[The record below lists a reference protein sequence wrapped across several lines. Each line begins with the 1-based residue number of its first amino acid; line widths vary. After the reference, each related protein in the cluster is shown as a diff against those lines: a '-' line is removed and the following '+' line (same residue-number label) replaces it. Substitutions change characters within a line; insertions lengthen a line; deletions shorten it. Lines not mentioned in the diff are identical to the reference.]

1 MQTFFITANDTD
13 VGKTYIMGLLA
24 RHFAAQGKTVQ
35 LVKALECGHSNDAA
49 CAQAA
54 AAAAAV
60 SCHTLLSYPEAL
72 APLARGNTSQGAP
85 SMPALLNHLHALPQ
99 VDVRLVEGAG
109 GVAVPIDPD
118 GLDWRDFAQAL
129 MPDCTLVVVD
139 DRLGSINQSRLL
151 HDYLGALP
159 HAFIL
164 NQRQAI
170 DAAVHESNLDA
181 YHSHRLPLLACVG
194 VAADSIELRT
204 PDLLDRT
211 VQPAPPVSRCNPRLH
226 KLEVRKA
233 AQTLRDLTVRAVDE
247 TILNLAD
254 NDTLNLRQHPLI
266 TAAARQAISHWG
278 TSSSASPLITGY
290 TAAHA
295 KLEQALSAWYAN
307 RPALIWNS
315 GYAANQALLKL
326 FIDREDLILADRL
339 IHHSLISGAL
349 SSGARLIRFRHND
362 LKHLEA
368 LLATHGGTRKIHLV
382 TESVYSMDGD
392 YPDLRQIAQLKSK
405 YPFNWLLDEAHALG
419 WYGASG
425 SGLAE
430 AMGVLEQVD
439 LLIGTLGKA
448 LASSGAY
455 TIFKHTWMRD
465 YCINEAGEFIY
476 STYLPPA
483 AAVAADTALE
493 LIRQHSQ
500 WRTAAQASA
509 SAFRETLREQGWDVL
524 GTDSAVVPVLCGD
537 SDKALTLAAHLLQA
551 GIRVGAIRPP
561 TVAQGQARLR
571 ISLKATLTS
580 HDYTRLADCFQRS
593 HMCDA

>member
-13 VGKTYIMGLLA
+13 VGKTYSMGLLA
-24 RHFAAQGKTVQ
+24 RHFATQGKTVQ
-35 LVKALECGHSNDAA
+35 LVKAIDCGNSGDAECAR
-49 CAQAA
+49 AA
-54 AAAAAV
+54 AATAAV
-60 SCHTLLSYPEAL
+60 SCHTLLTCPAAL
-72 APLARGNTSQGAP
+72 APLAEGNTTQGAP
-85 SMPALLNHLHALPQ
+85 TLPALFKALQSLPE
-99 VDVRLVEGAG
+99 VDVRLIEGAG

-129 MPDCTLVVVD
+129 MPDRTLVVVD
-139 DRLGSINQSRLL
+139 NRLGSINQSRLL
-151 HDYLGALP
+151 HDYLGDLP

-164 NQRQAI
+164 NERYAV
-170 DAAVHESNLDA
+170 DAAVQMSNLQA
-181 YHSHRLPLLACVG
+181 YQSHRLPLLGCVG
-194 VAADSIELRT
+194 VAADAIQLQA
-204 PDLLDRT
+204 PNLLDMSDLPT
-211 VQPAPPVSRCNPRLH
+211 QPARPLNPRLH
-226 KLEVRKA
+226 KLEARKA
-233 AQTLRDLTVRAVDE
+233 AQTFRELKVRAVDE
-247 TILNLAD
+247 TMLNLAD

-266 TAAARQAISHWG
+266 TEAACQAVTHWG
-278 TSSSASPLITGY
+278 TSSSASPLISGY
-290 TAAHA
+290 TAAHVD
-295 KLEQALSAWYAN
+295 LEQALSAWYDQ

-315 GYAANQALLKL
+315 GYAANQAILNL
-326 FIDREDLILADRL
+326 FINREDLIIADRL

-349 SSGARLIRFRHND
+349 GSGARLIRFRHND
-362 LKHLEA
+362 LEHLEA
-368 LLATHGGTRKIHLV
+368 LLATHQGTRKIHLV

-405 YPFNWLLDEAHALG
+405 YQFNWFLDEAHALG
-419 WYGASG
+419 WYGATG

-455 TIFKHTWMRD
+455 TIFKQSWMRD
-465 YCINEAGEFIY
+465 YCINEAAEFIY

-483 AAVAADTALE
+483 AAVAARTAIE
-493 LIRQHSQ
+493 LICRHPQ

-509 SAFRETLREQGWDVL
+509 RRFRKTLCGQGWDVV

-537 SDKALTLAAHLLQA
+537 SDQVLALAARLLQA

-571 ISLKATLTS
+571 ISLKSTLTAR
-580 HDYTRLADCFQRS
+580 DYTHLADCFERS
-593 HMCDA
+593 RTRDA